1 VTTVTGCIADIGWR
15 GGPVETMIPGV
26 NQSVLLNVAVGVLV
40 LALLLWRQL
49 QPRRVR
55 EDGALRLTVILLAIG
70 VVQAY
75 PVLSKTSPSGIVLVL
90 LAAGL
95 VSGAVF
101 GTLRAYTTKL
111 WIQGEPGGNGDVW
124 RQGTWLTLVLWIVAV
139 GLHFGID
146 YLSQRQGAPAGLG
159 SSTIVLYLAVTLGI
173 QRFITQQRA
182 LRLRA
187 AAV

>member
-1 VTTVTGCIADIGWR
+1 MNV
-15 GGPVETMIPGV
+15 GV
-26 NQSVLLNVAVGVLV
+26 NVLIGLAV

-55 EDGALRLTVILLAIG
+55 EDGGMRLTVILLVVG
-70 VVQAY
+70 VFQAY
-75 PVLSKTSPSGIVLVL
+75 PVLSGHPPTTVVVL
-90 LAAGL
+90 LLLAGL

-111 WIQGEPGGNGDVW
+111 WIQDNEVW
-124 RQGTWLTLVLWIVAV
+124 RRGTWVTLVLWLVAV

-146 YLSQRQGAPAGLG
+146 YLSEQQGAPAGLG

-182 LRLRA
+182 VQVRSQ
-187 AAV
+187 V

>member
-1 VTTVTGCIADIGWR
+1 MNV
-15 GGPVETMIPGV
+15 GV
-26 NQSVLLNVAVGVLV
+26 NVLVGLAV

-55 EDGALRLTVILLAIG
+55 EDGAMRLTVILLVVG
-70 VVQAY
+70 VFQAY
-75 PVLSKTSPSGIVLVL
+75 PVLSGHPPTTVVVL
-90 LAAGL
+90 LLLAGL

-111 WIQGEPGGNGDVW
+111 WIQDNEVW
-124 RQGTWLTLVLWIVAV
+124 RRGTWVTLVLWLVAV

-146 YLSQRQGAPAGLG
+146 YLSEQQGAPAGLG

-182 LRLRA
+182 VKVRSQ
-187 AAV
+187 V

>member
-1 VTTVTGCIADIGWR
+1 
-15 GGPVETMIPGV
+15 MIRGV
-26 NQSVLLNVAVGVLV
+26 NVGVNVLVGLAV

-55 EDGALRLTVILLAIG
+55 EDGAMRLTVILLVVG
-70 VVQAY
+70 VFQAY
-75 PVLSKTSPSGIVLVL
+75 PVLSGHPPTTVVVL
-90 LAAGL
+90 LLLAGL

-111 WIQGEPGGNGDVW
+111 WIQDNEVW
-124 RQGTWLTLVLWIVAV
+124 RRGTWVTLVLWLVAV

-146 YLSQRQGAPAGLG
+146 YLSEQQGAPAGLG

-182 LRLRA
+182 VKVRSQ
-187 AAV
+187 V

>member
-1 VTTVTGCIADIGWR
+1 
-15 GGPVETMIPGV
+15 MIRGV
-26 NQSVLLNVAVGVLV
+26 NVGVNVLVGLAV

-55 EDGALRLTVILLAIG
+55 EDGAMRLTVILLVVG
-70 VVQAY
+70 VFQAY
-75 PVLSKTSPSGIVLVL
+75 PVLSGHPPTTVVVL
-90 LAAGL
+90 LLLAGL

-111 WIQGEPGGNGDVW
+111 WIQDNEVW
-124 RQGTWLTLVLWIVAV
+124 RRGTWLTLVLWLVAV

-146 YLSQRQGAPAGLG
+146 YLSEQQGAPAGLG

-182 LRLRA
+182 VKVRSQ
-187 AAV
+187 V

>member
-1 VTTVTGCIADIGWR
+1 
-15 GGPVETMIPGV
+15 MIRGV
-26 NQSVLLNVAVGVLV
+26 NNTVLLNVGLGVLV
-40 LALLLWRQL
+40 LALLVYRQL

-55 EDGALRLTVILLAIG
+55 LDSAVRLTLILLVAG
-70 VVQAY
+70 AAQAA
-75 PVLSKTSPSGIVLVL
+75 PVLFRHPPATIVVIML
-90 LAAGL
+90 LAGL

-111 WIQGEPGGNGDVW
+111 WIKDDDVW
-124 RQGTWLTLVLWIVAV
+124 QQGTWLTLVLWLVAV

-146 YLSQRQGAPAGLG
+146 YLSEQQGAPAGLG

-182 LRLRA
+182 VKVRSE
-187 AAV
+187 VQ

>member
-1 VTTVTGCIADIGWR
+1 
-15 GGPVETMIPGV
+15 MIRGV
-26 NQSVLLNVAVGVLV
+26 NVGVNVLIGVAV

-55 EDGALRLTVILLAIG
+55 EDGAMRLTVILLVVG
-70 VVQAY
+70 VIQAY
-75 PVLSKTSPSGIVLVL
+75 PVLSGHPPTTIVVL
-90 LAAGL
+90 LLLAGL

-101 GTLRAYTTKL
+101 GTLRAYTTRL
-111 WIQGEPGGNGDVW
+111 WVKSDPEGEGNGEVW
-124 RQGTWLTLVLWIVAV
+124 RQGTWVTLVLWLVAV

-146 YLSQRQGAPAGLG
+146 YLSEQQGAPAGLG

-182 LRLRA
+182 AKVRS
-187 AAV
+187 AV

>member
-1 VTTVTGCIADIGWR
+1 MTV
-15 GGPVETMIPGV
+15 GV
-26 NQSVLLNVAVGVLV
+26 NVVIGLAV
-40 LALLLWRQL
+40 LALLLYRQL

-55 EDGALRLTVILLAIG
+55 EDGALRLTVILLVVG
-70 VVQAY
+70 VIQAY
-75 PVLSKTSPSGIVLVL
+75 PVVSNHPPTTIVVL
-90 LAAGL
+90 LLLAGL

-111 WIQGEPGGNGDVW
+111 WIKDEDVW
-124 RQGTWLTLVLWIVAV
+124 RQGTWLTLVLWLVAV

-146 YLSQRQGAPAGLG
+146 YLSERQGAPAGLG

-182 LRLRA
+182 VKLRA
-187 AAV
+187 TV

>member
-1 VTTVTGCIADIGWR
+1 
-15 GGPVETMIPGV
+15 MIRGV
-26 NQSVLLNVAVGVLV
+26 NVGVNVLVGLAV

-55 EDGALRLTVILLAIG
+55 EDGAMRLTVILLVVG
-70 VVQAY
+70 VFQAY
-75 PVLSKTSPSGIVLVL
+75 PVLSGHPPTTVVVL
-90 LAAGL
+90 LLLAGL

-111 WIQGEPGGNGDVW
+111 WIQDNEVW
-124 RQGTWLTLVLWIVAV
+124 RRGTGVTLVLWLVAV

-146 YLSQRQGAPAGLG
+146 YLSEQQGAPAGLG

-182 LRLRA
+182 VQVRSQ
-187 AAV
+187 V

>member
-1 VTTVTGCIADIGWR
+1 MALRACRDDD
-15 GGPVETMIPGV
+15 PGV
-26 NQSVLLNVAVGVLV
+26 NQSVLLNVAVGVVV

-55 EDGALRLTVILLAIG
+55 EDGALRLTVILLVIG
-70 VVQAY
+70 VFQAY
-75 PVLSKTSPSGIVLVL
+75 PVLSKTSLSGIVLVL
-90 LAAGL
+90 LGAGL

-101 GTLRAYTTKL
+101 GTLRAHTTKL
-111 WIQGEPGGNGDVW
+111 WINENEVW
-124 RQGTWLTLVLWIVAV
+124 RQGTWLTLVLWLVAV

-146 YLSQRQGAPAGLG
+146 YLSERQGAPAGLG

-182 LRLRA
+182 LKLRA
-187 AAV
+187 TV

>member
-1 VTTVTGCIADIGWR
+1 
-15 GGPVETMIPGV
+15 MIRGV
-26 NQSVLLNVAVGVLV
+26 NVGVNVLIGLAV

-70 VVQAY
+70 VFQAY
-75 PVLSKTSPSGIVLVL
+75 PVLSSHPPTTIVLVL
-90 LAAGL
+90 LGAGL

-111 WIQGEPGGNGDVW
+111 WVQDNEGW
-124 RQGTWLTLVLWIVAV
+124 RRGTWVTLVLWLVAV

-146 YLSQRQGAPAGLG
+146 YLSERQGAPAGLG

-173 QRFITQQRA
+173 QRFTTQQRA
-182 LRLRA
+182 VRVRA
-187 AAV
+187 TA